1 MPVLCK
7 VPCDKCFV
15 LTHPFFVRKIDPKLS
30 SHLFSF
36 KTITQEPVLD
46 PAGGVMSDLIT
57 QDPLWLPTV
66 YNFTRNSKPSGQM
79 TFIQRRCNVV
89 TLLRR

>member
-1 MPVLCK
+1 MFCYNSR
-7 VPCDKCFV
+7 
-15 LTHPFFVRKIDPKLS
+15 FFVRKIDPKLS

-46 PAGGVMSDLIT
+46 PAGGDMSDLIT

-66 YNFTRNSKPSGQM
+66 NTVGAKKYRSD
-79 TFIQRRCNVV
+79 RV
-89 TLLRR
+89 TLPGKGSVRGQYVLGI